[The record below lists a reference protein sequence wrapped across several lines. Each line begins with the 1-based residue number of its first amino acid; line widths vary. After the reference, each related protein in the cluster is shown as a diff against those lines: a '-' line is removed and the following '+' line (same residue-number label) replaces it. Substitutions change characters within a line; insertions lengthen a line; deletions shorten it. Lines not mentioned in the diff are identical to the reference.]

1 MPPTSV
7 DIRLPHRVAAEKF
20 LEATTGP
27 FRRSALADKLYPLT
41 APRSTKVAT
50 ALADK
55 ILQAFKN
62 ENRIRRH
69 GHQHWIVTVQQERTM
84 KSGRQVAELDA
95 VVSLTLT
102 TRCPAKYLT
111 VDLATGEVWS
121 WLANG
126 RPNRAPD
133 DARQEAAK
141 ILAG

>member
-1 MPPTSV
+1 MSTKPVT
-7 DIRLPHRVAAEKF
+7 IRLPHRVAAEKF

-41 APRSTKVAT
+41 APRSSEKAA

-55 ILQAFKN
+55 LLQAFKN

-69 GHQHWIVTVQQERTM
+69 GHQHWIVTMQQERTL

-102 TRCPAKYLT
+102 TRCPAKYIT
-111 VDLATGEVWS
+111 VDMETGEVWS

-126 RPNRAPD
+126 RPNRAQD
-133 DARQEAAK
+133 DVRQEAAK
-141 ILAG
+141 ILAD